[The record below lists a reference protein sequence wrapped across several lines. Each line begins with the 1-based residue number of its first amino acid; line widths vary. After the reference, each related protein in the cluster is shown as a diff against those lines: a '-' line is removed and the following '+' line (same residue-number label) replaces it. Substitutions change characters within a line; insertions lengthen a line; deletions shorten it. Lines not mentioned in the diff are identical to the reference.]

1 MGSQRERDRLGAGG
15 SALEVRGTLA
25 GMESRKTSGNAPAPS
40 DRSKLRPFVVAGRW
54 AAAVAW
60 GAAVVVF
67 WPAIPRMFAAFLLAF
82 LLVNA
87 LWQHAELKRACAM
100 AFALTGL
107 LAIVG
112 EVALGTADFESVPVL
127 WLVDAL
133 GAVIGVLVAYTA
145 LPSID
150 RALNRLP

>member
-40 DRSKLRPFVVAGRW
+40 DRSKLRPFVAGRW

-133 GAVIGVLVAYTA
+133 GAVIGVLAAYTA
-145 LPSID
+145 LPPID

>member
-1 MGSQRERDRLGAGG
+1 
-15 SALEVRGTLA
+15 
-25 GMESRKTSGNAPAPS
+25 MESRKTSGNAPAPS
-40 DRSKLRPFVVAGRW
+40 DRSKLRPFVVAGLW
-54 AAAVAW
+54 AADVAW

>member
-1 MGSQRERDRLGAGG
+1 
-15 SALEVRGTLA
+15 
-25 GMESRKTSGNAPAPS
+25 METRNTSGGGPASPGY
-40 DRSKLRPFVVAGRW
+40 SKARPLIIAARW

-60 GAAVVVF
+60 AVAVVAL
-67 WPAIPRMFAAFLLAF
+67 WPAIPRMFAAFLLSF

-112 EVALGTADFESVPVL
+112 EVALGTADFVSVPVL

-133 GAVIGVLVAYTA
+133 GAVIGVLVAYVA
-145 LPSID
+145 LPPID
-150 RALNRLP
+150 RALNRRG